1 MAHYAKLNDDNVVI
15 HISKVDDFWE
25 LTDFGELDEEKAVS
39 KLKEWHGQ
47 DTRWK
52 KTSYN
57 NNCRRRY
64 ASIGGYYDPIND
76 AFIDKKPYDS
86 WKLNQDT
93 LVWEPPIP
101 MPPAGVGCS
110 WIWNEEFLQW
120 DKEDQ

>member
-101 MPPAGVGCS
+101 MPPVGVGCS